1 MQLDHSCDGVSK
13 LKRVGIRLRVD
24 EHYCSDRRSEQGIP
38 FSVLERRSRLMTPQ
52 RPSWHELAEQASK
65 ELDPVRLMSLADE
78 LNRALE
84 QNEKTSK
91 QLQTQEFV

>member
-1 MQLDHSCDGVSK
+1 
-13 LKRVGIRLRVD
+13 
-24 EHYCSDRRSEQGIP
+24 
-38 FSVLERRSRLMTPQ
+38 MTPQ

-84 QNEKTSK
+84 QNEQSSK
-91 QLQTQEFV
+91 RLQTQQLIFLPA